1 MKKSPAKEVE
11 VDLGEAG
18 ILVLQAPKVLTPK
31 ERAHTQ
37 QILEQVAAA
46 PGRQTI
52 VLQAGWK
59 HAVIKRPAPKPAQQA
74 GCKKRLAPDQYWSFC
89 GDFEFMADP
98 ALCTECG
105 GPYALAREQ

>member
-18 ILVLQAPKVLTPK
+18 ILVLQAPKVLTTT
-31 ERAHTQ
+31 ERAETQ
-37 QILEQVAAA
+37 KVLERIAAA

-59 HAVIKRPAPKPAQQA
+59 HAVIKREPKA
-74 GCKKRLAPDQYWSFC
+74 
-89 GDFEFMADP
+89 
-98 ALCTECG
+98 
-105 GPYALAREQ
+105 